1 MFVHRGSLT
10 NFGQRYVFPW
20 QQALAVVAMVASSR
34 YNTMTSDQH
43 TARSRSIFST
53 GPLVCSYSKSRFGME
68 PTDKRLLAVPVQH
81 NVFYWQFLFNT
92 TCFTGSSYSTQRVLL
107 AVPIQHNVFYWLF
120 LSKTTCFTGNS
131 YSTQR
136 VLLAVHIQH
145 NAV

>member
-92 TCFTGSSYSTQRVLL
+92 TCFTGSPYSTQRCLIYCQLL
-107 AVPIQHNVFYWLF
+107 SNTTLVYWQLQSDTMLF
-120 LSKTTCFTGNS
+120 N
-131 YSTQR
+131 
-136 VLLAVHIQH
+136 LL
-145 NAV
+145 